1 MESGRTIPTANY
13 SSVDDT
19 ISILVV
25 DDDITCL
32 AIVAAILKKLKYEVV
47 TVKHPNDAL
56 CTLRIKGGAF
66 DLVISDVHMPDMNG
80 FELQRAITQ
89 EFNLPVVLM
98 SADDKEG
105 VALKGLESGAAFF
118 IMKPITPDDLRDL
131 WQFAAMKRKEN
142 ANAFEERQK
151 YIDSDESVNEDED
164 GKRKSPKK
172 ERCDDRNGENSQSCS
187 QKKPK
192 IVWTNSLHNRFLE
205 AIRSIGLERAV
216 PKKILEVMNVP
227 GLTRENVASH
237 LQKYRIF
244 LRRVSDASYKIQY
257 SSPSSSSSHKGLT
270 SRNLKLNSESPR
282 LSTLMPNALSK
293 LTYQNPNS
301 QLTITTQ
308 STLLLNVGSW
318 QNPTPNLVPC
328 QDNDA
333 AAQSY
338 CGTPRATIHS
348 HPSHITLEDPS
359 NAFQNP
365 TIHHLQS
372 NSSAAVNDLDQLCDA
387 IADYE
392 IPLLPLVAQ
401 ESDHI
406 PVFDLSELDM
416 LSPEQGS
423 FGVNL
428 QSQFTIQD
436 KPQNNGGES
445 SNLYGKQL
453 HWDSFANAP
462 YSLDQPQTHNQI
474 QSTQLSNSQEFT
486 TSSQL
491 NGTVLLPTNEEGFA
505 NSLDFG
511 TYNQLSQMNDVSP
524 AHEQNEDDFLESL
537 LASFQEDHILKGSIM

>member
-1 MESGRTIPTANY
+1 MERGRSNFPPTNH
-13 SSVDDT
+13 SPIDDT

-56 CTLRIKGGAF
+56 CTLRIKGGVF

-98 SADDKEG
+98 SADDKEE

-118 IMKPITPDDLRDL
+118 IMKPITPDDLKDL
-131 WQFAAMKRKEN
+131 WQFAAMKRKEK

-151 YIDSDESVNEDED
+151 CIDSDESVNEDDD

-172 ERCDDRNGENSQSCS
+172 ERSEDKNGENSQSYS
-187 QKKPK
+187 QKRPK

-227 GLTRENVASH
+227 GMTRENVASH

-257 SSPSSSSSHKGLT
+257 SSSSSWSSHKGLT
-270 SRNLKLNSESPR
+270 SRNLYLNPESPR
-282 LSTLMPNALSK
+282 LSTLMPNTLSK
-293 LTYQNPNS
+293 LTYQNPTS

-308 STLLLNVGSW
+308 SRLLPNVGSW

-328 QDNDA
+328 QDHDST
-333 AAQSY
+333 AQGY
-338 CGTPRATIHS
+338 CGTPRTTILS
-348 HPSHITLEDPS
+348 NPSNIALEDPS

-372 NSSAAVNDLDQLCDA
+372 NSSAAANDLDQLCNA

-392 IPLLPLVAQ
+392 MPFLPLVAQ
-401 ESDHI
+401 ESDHM
-406 PVFDLSELDM
+406 PVFDLSELEL
-416 LSPEQGS
+416 LSPQQGS
-423 FGVNL
+423 FGINL
-428 QSQFTIQD
+428 QSQFTIQNQ
-436 KPQNNGGES
+436 PQNNGGES

-453 HWDSFANAP
+453 NWDSFVNVP
-462 YSLDQPQTHNQI
+462 NFLDQPQNQI
-474 QSTQLSNSQEFT
+474 QSNQFSNSQEFT

-491 NGTVLLPTNEEGFA
+491 NGTALQPTNEEGFA

-511 TYNQLSQMNDVSP
+511 TYKMNAVSP

-537 LASFQEDHILKGSIM
+537 LASFQEDHILKGSISTL